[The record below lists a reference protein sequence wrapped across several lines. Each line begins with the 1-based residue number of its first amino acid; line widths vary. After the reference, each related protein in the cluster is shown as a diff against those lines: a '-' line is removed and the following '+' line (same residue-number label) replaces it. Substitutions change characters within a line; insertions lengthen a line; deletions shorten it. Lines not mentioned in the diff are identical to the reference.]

1 MIAQRIF
8 MLRKAFG
15 LNQAQLAKKLHIST
29 SAVGMYEQG
38 RRQPN
43 IEILV
48 TLANTF
54 DVSLDYLITGNEYPE
69 SKKIYHEHKTAKF
82 CPCTTCYWK
91 KHYE

>member
-1 MIAQRIF
+1 MIAQRII
-8 MLRKAFG
+8 MLRKALG
-15 LNQAQLAKKLHIST
+15 LKQAQLAKELHIST
-29 SAVGMYEQG
+29 STVGMYEQG

-43 IEILV
+43 IEMLI

-69 SKKIYHEHKTAKF
+69 SKKYTVNTTPQN

-91 KHYE
+91 KHNA